1 MKVARISPIS
11 RRKPR
16 QAADFNSGT
25 PDVTCRRALILF
37 AEVGPRTPRP
47 CRGAVAESPDLP
59 RASTARAGNPG
70 LVRDENPDALSE
82 NARPGRHSPPARLS
96 TSNTP

>member
-1 MKVARISPIS
+1 MS

-16 QAADFNSGT
+16 HAADLNSGT

-59 RASTARAGNPG
+59 LESTARAGNPG
-70 LVRDENPDALSE
+70 LARAENPDALPE
-82 NARPGRHSPPARLS
+82 NARPGRHSLLARQS
-96 TSNTP
+96 TSSTPASRPDSR